1 MNSPAMKGRPMP
13 NKQSQPPI
21 KNVAADM
28 SIAIAQGDAEAEIRR
43 LTRRSFCVGAV
54 TALLGAGGVGWVA
67 TRPEEDR
74 IPWPLRRV
82 LRFNEGV
89 AQTIYGANRLAPEFS
104 RELATEPRV
113 NGLVGLMSPAQVD
126 DWTVHV
132 TGAADRHVP
141 LAAIK
146 RLPHYEMTTE
156 FKCVEGW
163 SRIIHWK
170 GVRLA
175 DFLHKY
181 GKASPY
187 VGLSTPQEGV
197 DGQGR
202 ADRYYVGLD
211 QPSALHPQT
220 LLCFEMNGQP
230 LTEGHCA
237 PLRLVG
243 TVKYGYKCIKRVSV
257 IELAGDRPADYW
269 AKRGYDWYGGH

>member
-1 MNSPAMKGRPMP
+1 MDKELSKA
-13 NKQSQPPI
+13 PI
-21 KNVAADM
+21 ENVAHVTP
-28 SIAIAQGDAEAEIRR
+28 ITVEQGAAEAEIRR
-43 LTRRSFCVGAV
+43 LTRRSFGVGAV
-54 TALLGAGGVGWVA
+54 AGLLGAGGIGWIA
-67 TRPEEDR
+67 TRPEEDG
-74 IPWPLRRV
+74 IPWPLHRV

-89 AQTIYGANRLAPEFS
+89 AQAIYNENRLAPEFP

-113 NGLVGLMSPAQVD
+113 NGMVGLMSPAQVD

-146 RLPHYEMTTE
+146 RLPHYEMMTE

-163 SRIIHWK
+163 VRIVHWK

-175 DFLHKY
+175 DFLHEY
-181 GKASPY
+181 GKPAPY
-187 VGLSTPQEGV
+187 VGLATPQDGV

-202 ADRYYVGLD
+202 VDRYYVGLD

-230 LTEGHCA
+230 LTEGHGA
-237 PLRLVG
+237 PLRLVS

-257 IELAGDRPADYW
+257 IDLAENRPADYW